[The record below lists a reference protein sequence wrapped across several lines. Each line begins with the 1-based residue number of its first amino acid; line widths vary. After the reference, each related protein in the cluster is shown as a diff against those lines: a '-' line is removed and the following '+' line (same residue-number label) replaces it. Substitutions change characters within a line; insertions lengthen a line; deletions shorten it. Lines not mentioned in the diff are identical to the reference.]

1 MPSSVIR
8 SFEYSASRQELLVTF
23 QSGRRYRYQ
32 HVPAE
37 IYAEMK
43 RAFSKGEFFNSRIRD
58 HFPFIR
64 ESPE

>member
-8 SFEYSASRQELLVTF
+8 SYEYSAPRQELRVTF

-37 IYAEMK
+37 TYAEMK
-43 RAFSKGEFFNSRIRD
+43 SAFSKGEFFNAHIRD

-64 ESPE
+64 ESSE